1 MDFPSF
7 LQRQKRFILKLETTT
22 PGIWNP
28 IPGVVSCT
36 DVLFQSALW
45 GWAFVCGLTANAR
58 CPSKFRD
65 GAGGG

>member
-28 IPGVVSCT
+28 IPGVVSDT
-36 DVLFQSALW
+36 KRFISLPLK
-45 GWAFVCGLTANAR
+45 GLGVCV
-58 CPSKFRD
+58 
-65 GAGGG
+65 